1 MNALSV
7 EQAFVSEIREGYEL
21 TAQQEQVW
29 LREQQNRGEAW
40 LWGAVRVQGEFEL
53 ERVQRAVRRV
63 AEAEE
68 VLRSGFARLAGMD
81 QPLQVLRSESA
92 VVVEVED
99 AETAVL
105 EERIEQW
112 GRSGQW
118 DEAGDQWGVKLW
130 RVCGET
136 ILGVRMRPLC
146 GDRETVRSVIAEVR
160 SGYERDLQRVEDGE
174 TQQRV
179 QYADYGAWQK
189 EVRDEGAEGRAYWER
204 EQRGLGRELRL
215 GLERGAVGGEWR
227 RQRVAVAGEVVEQI
241 RRVAAAERVSEAAVL
256 LSVWQLLLW
265 RHTEAEVVEVETYFD
280 GRKYEDLRDALG
292 RYGRYLPISFRFEKD
307 FGFIEVVRWID
318 ESISSASLY
327 QDCWRETGLG
337 SSGIGF
343 EYVSWITEW
352 LEERVGG
359 QKLKLR
365 VESEASGLTMQLEYD
380 DGVLSAA
387 AAEWLSEQYVQ
398 LLGEVSGAP
407 EQLVSEAVL
416 VSAREQQ
423 QVLSGWNAVQLFE
436 SEGARNVAQL
446 FEARVE
452 QRPEATAIVSGSE
465 ELSFGELN

>member
-112 GRSGQW
+112 ARSGQW

-292 RYGRYLPISFRFEKD
+292 RYGRYLPISF
-307 FGFIEVVRWID
+307 
-318 ESISSASLY
+318 
-327 QDCWRETGLG
+327 
-337 SSGIGF
+337 
-343 EYVSWITEW
+343 
-352 LEERVGG
+352 
-359 QKLKLR
+359 
-365 VESEASGLTMQLEYD
+365 
-380 DGVLSAA
+380 
-387 AAEWLSEQYVQ
+387 
-398 LLGEVSGAP
+398 
-407 EQLVSEAVL
+407 
-416 VSAREQQ
+416 
-423 QVLSGWNAVQLFE
+423 
-436 SEGARNVAQL
+436 
-446 FEARVE
+446 
-452 QRPEATAIVSGSE
+452 
-465 ELSFGELN
+465 